1 MFLCILPRLSYS
13 LHLYLVLI
21 IMLGSLQNMSKIT
34 SNFTLA
40 EMIFTRQ
47 PLPNSPSNL
56 VIINLCWGC
65 HQILQPLR
73 NHIGV
78 PITITSGYRSAEV
91 NKAVGGVP
99 SSQHLD
105 GCAADCVV
113 PSAVFNKAIDYI
125 TRNLPFD
132 QLLIGKSFFHVSW
145 RPFGILPPQD
155 LGSPSSR
162 I

>member
-1 MFLCILPRLSYS
+1 MCR
-13 LHLYLVLI
+13 
-21 IMLGSLQNMSKIT
+21 IT

-40 EMIFTRQ
+40 ELTFTRQ
-47 PLPNSPSNL
+47 PLPNTPSKL

-65 HQILQPLR
+65 HQVLQPLR

-113 PSAVFNKAIDYI
+113 PSSVFTKALDYI
-125 TRNLPFD
+125 TRYLPFD
-132 QLLIGKSFFHVSW
+132 QLLVGKSFFHVSW
-145 RPFGILPPQD
+145 KPFGIPRRQ
-155 LGSPSSR
+155 R
-162 I
+162 IDNYYNY

>member
-1 MFLCILPRLSYS
+1 
-13 LHLYLVLI
+13 
-21 IMLGSLQNMSKIT
+21 MLGSLQIMSKIT

-47 PLPNSPSNL
+47 PLPNTPSNL

-78 PITITSGYRSAEV
+78 PVTITSGFRSAAV

-99 SSQHLD
+99 TSQHLD

-113 PSAVFNKAIDYI
+113 SSDMFNKAIDYI

-145 RPFGILPPQD
+145 TPFGIPRRQ
-155 LGSPSSR
+155 R
-162 I
+162 IDNYYNY

>member
-1 MFLCILPRLSYS
+1 
-13 LHLYLVLI
+13 
-21 IMLGSLQNMSKIT
+21 MLKIT
-34 SNFTLA
+34 NNFSLA
-40 EMIFTRQ
+40 ELTYTQQ
-47 PLPNSPSNL
+47 PLPNAPCTM
-56 VIINLCWGC
+56 VIINLCWGV

-73 NHIGV
+73 NHLGV

-99 SSQHLD
+99 SSQHLT

-113 PSAVFNKAIDYI
+113 PAEVFNKAIDYI

-145 RPFGILPPQD
+145 TPFGIPRRQ
-155 LGSPSSR
+155 R
-162 I
+162 IDNYYNH